1 MNVRKNL
8 SESLPFWNSPPK
20 SASALE
26 ATSAF
31 MWRTVQN
38 TKNNLNLFGYVI
50 EAVLGPVIMLL
61 IFSFLFGGA
70 IAGSINEYIHF
81 LLPGILILTVV
92 PLTVYSG
99 TSICLDITKGVYNRF
114 RTMPFWQPAS
124 ILGTLITD
132 GIRYTIALLSAL
144 SVGLLLGFRPE
155 GGILG
160 TVLAI
165 LFIIFFAF
173 SVSWIFSAIGVIA
186 NKPESVSGSSM
197 MLIYPL
203 LFASNILVD
212 SATMPKWIQVI
223 VDINPISI
231 VTSTV
236 RGFMSGTATT
246 AEIVSGIA
254 ICILF
259 IVVFAPLTIYLY
271 LSKSNR

>member
-1 MNVRKNL
+1 MNVTKNL
-8 SESLPFWNSPPK
+8 NESLSYWNSPPK
-20 SASALE
+20 SASAFK
-26 ATSAF
+26 ATRTF

-38 TKNNLNLFGYVI
+38 TKNNLFGYVI
-50 EAVLGPVIMLL
+50 EAVLSPVIMLL
-61 IFSFLFGGA
+61 IFGYLFGGA
-70 IAGSINEYIHF
+70 IAGSTTEYIQF

-99 TSICLDITKGVYNRF
+99 TSLCLDITKGVYNRF
-114 RTMPFWQPAS
+114 RTMPFWQPAA
-124 ILGTLITD
+124 ILGPLVTD
-132 GIRYTIALLSAL
+132 GIRYTVALLSVL
-144 SVGLLLGFRPE
+144 TTGVVLGFRPE
-155 GGILG
+155 GGVLG

-173 SVSWIFSAIGVIA
+173 SVSWIFSTIGVMA
-186 NKPESVSGSSM
+186 KRPESVSGSSM
-197 MLIYPL
+197 IIIYPL
-203 LFASNILVD
+203 MFASNILVD

-236 RGFMSGTATT
+236 RGLISGATTT
-246 AEIVSGIA
+246 AEIVSGIV

>member
-8 SESLPFWNSPPK
+8 SESLAFWNSPPK
-20 SASALE
+20 SASPLS
-26 ATSAF
+26 ATSTF
-31 MWRTVQN
+31 MWRTLQN
-38 TKNNLNLFGYVI
+38 TKNNLFGYII
-50 EAVLGPVIMLL
+50 EAVLSPVIMLL
-61 IFSFLFGGA
+61 ILSFLFGGA
-70 IAGSINEYIHF
+70 IAGSINEYIQF

-99 TSICLDITKGVYNRF
+99 TTICLDITKGVYNRF

-124 ILGTLITD
+124 ILGPLITD

-144 SVGLLLGFRPE
+144 STGFLLGFRPE
-155 GGILG
+155 GGLLG

-173 SVSWIFSAIGVIA
+173 SVSWIFSTIGVIA
-186 NKPESVSGSSM
+186 NRPESVSGSSM

-231 VTSTV
+231 ATSTV
-236 RGFMSGTATT
+236 RGLMSGTATT

>member
-1 MNVRKNL
+1 MNLTKNL
-8 SESLPFWNSPPK
+8 SESLSYWNSSPK
-20 SASALE
+20 STSALK
-26 ATSAF
+26 ATRTF

-38 TKNNLNLFGYVI
+38 TKNNLFGYVI

-61 IFSFLFGGA
+61 IFSYLFGGA
-70 IAGSINEYIHF
+70 IAGSTNEYIQF

-99 TSICLDITKGVYNRF
+99 TTICLDITKGVYNRF

-124 ILGTLITD
+124 ILGPLITD
-132 GIRYTIALLSAL
+132 GLRYTIALLSAL
-144 SVGLLLGFRPE
+144 ATGFLLGFRPE
-155 GGILG
+155 GGLSG
-160 TVLAI
+160 TIFSI

-173 SVSWIFSAIGVIA
+173 SVSWVFSTIGVIA
-186 NKPESVSGSSM
+186 KRPESVSGSSM
-197 MLIYPL
+197 IFIYPL

-236 RGFMSGTATT
+236 RGFMSGTVTT
-246 AEIVSGIA
+246 AEIVGGIA
-254 ICILF
+254 ICVLF
-259 IVVFAPLTIYLY
+259 IIIFAPMTIYLY